1 MTQRPLILKKYAGRK
16 DSYIPR
22 GPTKGVNPPKDLTKG
37 VDLKGRTMAR
47 KAIRNHEHCFKNE
60 GKVTLPSGQ
69 LTTTSFMQEPEDKVD
84 SIAKTR
90 HQDE

>member
-37 VDLKGRTMAR
+37 VNLKGRTMAR
-47 KAIRNHEHCFKNE
+47 KAIRNHEHCLKKQKQSYIAV
-60 GKVTLPSGQ
+60 GKSNY
-69 LTTTSFMQEPEDKVD
+69 DKLH
-84 SIAKTR
+84 ART
-90 HQDE
+90 